1 MRKFGISF
9 AAVLVSI
16 AAMFTVAGCDIADEI
31 IPQDTWCSMEVK
43 YSDSDT
49 ANLNVA
55 FIYTEKTLTGTA
67 TSKNSDDLRSGLTLE
82 PGLTVVIWASQEI
95 GSLGMSANTFYRKTY
110 KTNADLSNEEDW
122 SGKSYDNMK
131 LLWSAI
137 YLAKQDLRDRS
148 TQNVHP
154 RAALPMRASYTGTEI
169 TDITENFQQLQEN
182 FSLKQLLKDVV
193 NAL

>member
-55 FIYTEKTLTGTA
+55 FIYTEGTLTGTA
-67 TSKNSDDLRSGLTLE
+67 TNTNSDELKSGITLE
-82 PGLTVVIWASQEI
+82 PGLTVVIWASQAI
-95 GSLGMSANTFYRKTY
+95 GSLGMNADTYYRKTY
-110 KTNADLSNEEDW
+110 GSNADLEKDW
-122 SGKSYDNMK
+122 GDKSYDNMK

-137 YLAKQDLRDRS
+137 YLAKKELRDRS

-154 RAALPMRASYTGTEI
+154 RAAIPMRASYKGTPI
-169 TDITENFQQLQEN
+169 TETTENFKKLQEN